1 MNKSEML
8 ADRILEL
15 SDKEKRDMIWQLMDD
30 KTKGAIKDLINQLAV
45 KMNDR

>member
-1 MNKSEML
+1 ML
-8 ADRILEL
+8 ADRIREL
-15 SDKEKRDMIWQLMDD
+15 SDKDKRDIVWGLMDE

>member
-1 MNKSEML
+1 MNKSKML

-15 SDKEKRDMIWQLMDD
+15 SDKDKRDIVWDLMDE

>member
-1 MNKSEML
+1 ML

-15 SDKEKRDMIWQLMDD
+15 SDKDKRDIVWDLMDK

>member
-1 MNKSEML
+1 ML

-15 SDKEKRDMIWQLMDD
+15 SDKDKRDIVWDLMDE